1 MATHSTMT
9 KYRFETSDEI
19 REVDVSAT
27 NEGHLIDVILESLF
41 GEEEPSFSLK
51 LKSKIT
57 DSPVVVQRIYRQNFE
72 QEAPPVASAPK
83 RKKMKRRWKS
93 PEPLLDIVRR
103 RQYSNQAVYSNG
115 YYNPM

>member
-1 MATHSTMT
+1 MT

-27 NEGHLIDVILESLF
+27 TESHLIDVIIKSLF
-41 GEEEPSFSLK
+41 GTDEPPFSLK
-51 LKSKIT
+51 LQSKIT
-57 DSPVVVQRIYRQNFE
+57 DCPVVVRRIYRQNFE
-72 QEAPPVASAPK
+72 QDAQPVASAPK
-83 RKKMKRRWKS
+83 RKKMKRRWRS

-103 RQYSNQAVYSNG
+103 RRQASYSNG